1 MVTENQEPTQEP
13 TQAPLP
19 DLDVPSTDE
28 FTGTGEVS
36 DVVDVQAPSAPD
48 TTSDPSVEPR
58 PAPETAPTPEP
69 APAPPQGPSQQ
80 EVMQLQR
87 QAAEYEQ
94 LRMRAALQQESNKY
108 KQQLENQG
116 YMPEQADQAA
126 QQYMQSRQAQSSLM
140 KKAEDYGQHLSGKM
154 AAAEHFAQ
162 QYKLGMDDLPVLR
175 QAESPEIMESLAKG
189 IAERRGIDDE
199 LARLR
204 QAQVPAQQFDNSQ
217 GMPDVAAND
226 SGWIDRYN
234 SGDRSTQA
242 VAAARKAAGFS

>member
-28 FTGTGEVS
+28 FTGTSEVS
-36 DVVDVQAPSAPD
+36 DTVDVQAPSGTETA
-48 TTSDPSVEPR
+48 PSVES
-58 PAPETAPTPEP
+58 APTTETAPAPAP

-108 KQQLENQG
+108 KQQLEAQG

-126 QQYMQSRQAQSSLM
+126 QQYMQSRQAQSNLM

-162 QYKLGMDDLPVLR
+162 QHKLGMDDLPILR
-175 QAESPEIMESLAKG
+175 QAETPEIMEQLAKS

-217 GMPDVAAND
+217 GTPDVASND

-234 SGDRSTQA
+234 AGDRSAQA
-242 VAAARKAAGFS
+242 VSAARKAAGFS

>member
-28 FTGTGEVS
+28 FTGTSGVS
-36 DVVDVQAPSAPD
+36 DTVDVQAPSGTETA
-48 TTSDPSVEPR
+48 PSVES
-58 PAPETAPTPEP
+58 APTTETAPAPAP

-108 KQQLENQG
+108 KQR
-116 YMPEQADQAA
+116 
-126 QQYMQSRQAQSSLM
+126 RQAQSNLM

-162 QYKLGMDDLPVLR
+162 QHKLGMDDLPILR
-175 QAESPEIMESLAKG
+175 QAETPEIMEQLAKS
-189 IAERRGIDDE
+189 IAERRGMDDE

-217 GMPDVAAND
+217 GTPDVASND

-234 SGDRSTQA
+234 AGDRAAQA
-242 VAAARKAAGFS
+242 VSAARKAAGFS